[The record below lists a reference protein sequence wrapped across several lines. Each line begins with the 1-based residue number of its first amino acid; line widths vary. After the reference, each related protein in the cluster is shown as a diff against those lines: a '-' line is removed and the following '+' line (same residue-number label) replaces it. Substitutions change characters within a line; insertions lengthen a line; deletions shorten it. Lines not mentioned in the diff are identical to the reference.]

1 MMTAK
6 ITYRAKKEPATK
18 MMSAL
23 AKYQL
28 MIGSKNRKLTQI

>member
-1 MMTAK
+1 MTAK
-6 ITYRAKKEPATK
+6 IAYRAKKEPATK

-28 MIGSKNRKLTQI
+28 RMGSKNSKLTQI

>member
-1 MMTAK
+1 MTAK
-6 ITYRAKKEPATK
+6 MTYRAKKEPATK

-28 MIGSKNRKLTQI
+28 TTGSKNSKLIQI